1 MCVKQPVTPVAGDCM
16 QAGEMT
22 PRVLWVFVV
31 NVVLF
36 TVSVYLYTYTP
47 ARVVPLAATPAEY
60 IAQLNGQR
68 FPGDYDGVS
77 HVPFPRRQPTDGTQ
91 HKLCK

>member
-1 MCVKQPVTPVAGDCM
+1 M
-16 QAGEMT
+16 QTGEMT

-31 NVVLF
+31 NVLLF

-47 ARVVPLAATPAEY
+47 TKVVPLAATPSEY
-60 IAQLNGQR
+60 IAQLNRQR

-77 HVPFPRRQPTDGTQ
+77 HVQLPHRQTTDGKQ
-91 HKLCK
+91 HELCK